1 MLESMKDELKKTKKA
16 LMNSK
21 EKENKNDIKLKELV
35 KNTGETEE

>member
-1 MLESMKDELKKTKKA
+1 MMEQMKDELKKTKKA